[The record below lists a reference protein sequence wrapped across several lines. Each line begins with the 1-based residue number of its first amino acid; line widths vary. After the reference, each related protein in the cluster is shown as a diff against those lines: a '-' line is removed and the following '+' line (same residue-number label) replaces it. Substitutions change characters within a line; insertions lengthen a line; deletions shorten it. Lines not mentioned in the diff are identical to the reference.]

1 MSDVYKTGKD
11 FTLALHLAA
20 SGHAGAHSAFP
31 FLAVYLIPIARVTKS
46 AIRGNSTI
54 HEIPPDLK
62 KIGCIGSTSAVAV

>member
-31 FLAVYLIPIARVTKS
+31 FLAVYGMQVSSDSPCVNAYS
-46 AIRGNSTI
+46 
-54 HEIPPDLK
+54 
-62 KIGCIGSTSAVAV
+62 